1 MDSKEDNDKYNRISV
16 EANMKNGPEVDAPV
30 TDEIS
35 GAVAFAIKWVAVG
48 ITVSPVLYG
57 LARLIIALKS

>member
-16 EANMKNGPEVDAPV
+16 EANMKDGIKIDVPV
-30 TDEIS
+30 ADEIS